1 MLSPLTFCG
10 FVQGEL
16 IGRLVVIEVQGISV
30 QNALPCRSSAIRCI
44 LKAVVGLFRAAPAN
58 NSTNLLEDTLSS
70 SMAPRKST
78 NASVDFPRKE
88 WKGDQSSRRTRIP
101 PDMWQDSLSL
111 LCDSDPSVRRECSS
125 ALAAY
130 IIDEMPK
137 YGESTDNDGKAQL
150 RRLADSS
157 FRNVVKFT
165 HAGDAATKF
174 LNSAHAYLY
183 ILATS
188 PILGLLNVRASSP
201 MGSSNRNSPSHLR
214 DDHTKFVGDSG
225 SENDD
230 LHSTRPTSG
239 HGPKALKHSLVM
251 KLAAIAPSH
260 YTDSVQASE
269 GDYASIMMILNAIQ
283 TQFPMRGIITGVPML
298 IALDEASSPKGAD
311 SDLMQ
316 RVIAT
321 KTIISHVWLTIAQV
335 WKVSSLAI
343 LAEKVC

>member
-1 MLSPLTFCG
+1 M
-10 FVQGEL
+10 
-16 IGRLVVIEVQGISV
+16 
-30 QNALPCRSSAIRCI
+30 
-44 LKAVVGLFRAAPAN
+44 GLFRAAPAK
-58 NSTNLLEDTLSS
+58 NSTNLLEETQSS
-70 SMAPRKST
+70 STGPRKST

-88 WKGDQSSRRTRIP
+88 WKDDRSSRRTRIP

-130 IIDEMPK
+130 VIDEMQK

-165 HAGDAATKF
+165 HAGDAATRF

-201 MGSSNRNSPSHLR
+201 MGSSNRNSPHDNL
-214 DDHTKFVGDSG
+214 TKFVGDSG

-269 GDYASIMMILNAIQ
+269 GDYASIMKILNVIQ

-298 IALDEASSPKGAD
+298 IALDEASSPNEAD

-316 RVIAT
+316 RVIAM
-321 KTIISHVWLTIAQV
+321 KTVISHVWLTIAQV
-335 WKVSSLAI
+335 WKVSSLAT
-343 LAEKVC
+343 LAEKVHWHCHQQTCAELRILGNRISILVTEF